1 MISSAI
7 LNYINMEAKNKKF
20 PYEHS
25 RAKKTF
31 WEERLLS
38 ACVKWRNNL
47 KISPIL
53 LKNDK
58 RKCFRNYIK

>member
-1 MISSAI
+1 
-7 LNYINMEAKNKKF
+7 MEAKNKKF